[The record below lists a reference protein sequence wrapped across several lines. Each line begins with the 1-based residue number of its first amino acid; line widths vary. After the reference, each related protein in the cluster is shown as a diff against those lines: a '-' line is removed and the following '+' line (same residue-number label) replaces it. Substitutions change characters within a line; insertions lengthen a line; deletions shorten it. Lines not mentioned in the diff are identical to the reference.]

1 MQHLQHLVE
10 VGLDLRPQA
19 GDGGI
24 EVVAQVAVVVDGI
37 DQGDADAEVAL
48 AEVAQVQLPQ
58 QVVAQGFRAGGA
70 LAHAI
75 VVVVAGGGA
84 DPFLPGFAF
93 AVPVFVDALVGV
105 LAFVRNGLVRAV
117 GIADFVRVGGT
128 GLAVLGP
135 VEQGIARHRLGDFG
149 FEFDGGQLQQADRL
163 AQLRRQDQMLVQPGG
178 KARLH
183 PD

>member
-1 MQHLQHLVE
+1 MARIPRILPLV
-10 VGLDLRPQA
+10 A
-19 GDGGI
+19 IAIGG
-24 EVVAQVAVVVDGI
+24 VVV
-37 DQGDADAEVAL
+37 
-48 AEVAQVQLPQ
+48 
-58 QVVAQGFRAGGA
+58 
-70 LAHAI
+70 
-75 VVVVAGGGA
+75 
-84 DPFLPGFAF
+84 
-93 AVPVFVDALVGV
+93 
-105 LAFVRNGLVRAV
+105 VRAV

-135 VEQGIARHRLGDFG
+135 VEQGIARHCLGDFG